1 MSFWD
6 RDIDDWFRRFGFGSM
21 MGRGGGGPTGRA
33 RGGGSSIFSEFEQMR
48 REMERM
54 FEETIQ
60 DIDRVPKDLVREY
73 ETPTGAK
80 VREVGPMV
88 YGYSVTIGPDGKP
101 RVKEFGNVRPPIA
114 GATSPQLTAEREPLA
129 DIVTTDNEVKVI
141 VEMPGINKEDIN
153 VKAYDNSVEISTTE
167 KAQRKYYRMVEIP
180 TDADTNT
187 VKSTYKN
194 GILEIIFNKKARPK
208 GKEIKVD

>member
-21 MGRGGGGPTGRA
+21 MGRGGGAGRA
-33 RGGGSSIFSEFEQMR
+33 RGGGIFSEFDQMR

-60 DIDRVPKDLVREY
+60 DLDRVPKDLVREY

-101 RVKEFGNVRPPIA
+101 QVKEFGNVRPPIA
-114 GATSPQLTAEREPLA
+114 GATSPQLTSEREPLA

-141 VEMPGINKEDIN
+141 VEMPGINKEDIK
-153 VKAYDNSVEISTTE
+153 VRAYDNSVEISTSE
-167 KAQRKYYRMVEIP
+167 KAQRKYHRMVEIP

-187 VKSTYKN
+187 IKSAYKN
-194 GILEIIFNKKARPK
+194 GILEITFSKRAKPE
-208 GKEIKVD
+208 GKDVKVE